1 MVTRSKDKHGR
12 AIKRRNLDLPLA
24 LDKEITAESKR
35 LGWSWAQTARD
46 MLAECVAL
54 RRAREV
60 AK

>member
-1 MVTRSKDKHGR
+1 MAKRAKDKHGR
-12 AIKRRNLDLPLA
+12 GIRAVNLHLPVELHLEVA
-24 LDKEITAESKR
+24 TEARR